1 MLTLIHN
8 INICIFLWEFP
19 GGSEKHIFVCLK
31 SYIIPFL
38 SKNKNITI
46 LCFAELWL
54 MFYFIVK
61 SFGLTFSLAFLS
73 VKLLL
78 LSFKKI
84 YLFSQAFI

>member
-8 INICIFLWEFP
+8 INLSHNIFNICIFLWEFP

-54 MFYFIVK
+54 MFYNFLD
-61 SFGLTFSLAFLS
+61 SF
-73 VKLLL
+73 
-78 LSFKKI
+78 
-84 YLFSQAFI
+84 YC